1 MFREEVLFTP
11 EECNYLL
18 SLAKEWKVSKVQND
32 KDGKFLD
39 NQHRNSEQSRISNKQ
54 IEDLII
60 PKIKKL
66 NIVSLS
72 SECDVIKYKVGSFFG
87 KHKDN
92 SRNGTKHR
100 KQSVVIQLSEESDYE
115 GGELIISN
123 TVVNKT
129 IGNTIVFDSGLIHEV
144 TKLTKGT
151 RYSFI
156 GWVTE
161 NNKTKQMI

>member
-1 MFREEVLFTP
+1 MFKQEVLFTK
-11 EECNYLL
+11 EECNYIL
-18 SLAKEWKVSKVQND
+18 SLAKKWHVSTVTNGQPDYYLNE
-32 KDGKFLD
+32 
-39 NQHRNSEQSRISNKQ
+39 NHRNSEQSRISNEK

-66 NIVSLS
+66 NITSLS

-92 SRNGTKHR
+92 NFEPIKHR

-115 GGELIISN
+115 GGELIINN
-123 TVVNKT
+123 TVANKT
-129 IGNTIVFDSGLIHEV
+129 IGNTIVFDSGLTHEV

>member
-11 EECNYLL
+11 KECNHLL
-18 SLAKEWKVSKVQND
+18 SLVKEWKVSEVQND
-32 KDGKFLD
+32 KDGRHM
-39 NQHRNSEQSRISNKQ
+39 NTNYRSSEQSRISNKQ

-66 NIVSLS
+66 NINSLS
-72 SECDVIKYKVGSFFG
+72 SECDIIKYKIGSFFK

-92 SRNGTKHR
+92 NIESTKHR

-123 TVVNKT
+123 KVANKT

-161 NNKTKQMI
+161 KNKIKQMI

>member
-1 MFREEVLFTP
+1 MFKQEVLFTK
-11 EECNYLL
+11 EECNYIL
-18 SLAKEWKVSKVQND
+18 SLAKKWKVSTVT
-32 KDGKFLD
+32 DGQSGYYL
-39 NQHRNSEQSRISNKQ
+39 NETHRNSEQSRISNEE

-66 NIVSLS
+66 NITSLS

-92 SRNGTKHR
+92 NFESIKHR

-115 GGELIISN
+115 GGELIINN
-123 TVVNKT
+123 TVANKT
-129 IGNTIVFDSGLIHEV
+129 IGNTIVFDSGLTHEV

-156 GWVTE
+156 GWVAE

>member
-1 MFREEVLFTP
+1 MFREEVLFTT

-18 SLAKEWKVSKVQND
+18 SLVKEWKVSKVQND

-39 NQHRNSEQSRISNKQ
+39 NYHRNSEQFRISNKE

-66 NIVSLS
+66 NINSLS
-72 SECDVIKYKVGSFFG
+72 TECDIIKYKVGSFFG

-92 SRNGTKHR
+92 NFESIKHR
-100 KQSVVIQLSEESDYE
+100 KQSVVIQLSQESDYE
-115 GGELIISN
+115 GGDLIIGN
-123 TVVNKT
+123 KVANKT

>member
-1 MFREEVLFTP
+1 MFREEVLFTS
-11 EECNYLL
+11 EECNYVL
-18 SLAKEWKVSKVQND
+18 SLVKEWKVSKVQND
-32 KDGKFLD
+32 KDGKFL
-39 NQHRNSEQSRISNKQ
+39 NNYHRNSEQSQISNKQ

-66 NIVSLS
+66 NITSLS

-92 SRNGTKHR
+92 NHSVTKHR
-100 KQSVVIQLSEESDYE
+100 KQSVIIQLSEESDYE

-123 TVVNKT
+123 RVANKT

>member
-1 MFREEVLFTP
+1 MD
-11 EECNYLL
+11 LL
-18 SLAKEWKVSKVQND
+18 KGS
-32 KDGKFLD
+32 
-39 NQHRNSEQSRISNKQ
+39 
-54 IEDLII
+54 
-60 PKIKKL
+60 KIKKF
-66 NIVSLS
+66 NITSLS
-72 SECDVIKYKVGSFFG
+72 SECDIIKYKVGSFFG

-92 SRNGTKHR
+92 SHSVTNHR

-123 TVVNKT
+123 KVANKT
-129 IGNTIVFDSGLIHEV
+129 IGNTIVFDSRLIHEV

-161 NNKTKQMI
+161 NNKAKQMI